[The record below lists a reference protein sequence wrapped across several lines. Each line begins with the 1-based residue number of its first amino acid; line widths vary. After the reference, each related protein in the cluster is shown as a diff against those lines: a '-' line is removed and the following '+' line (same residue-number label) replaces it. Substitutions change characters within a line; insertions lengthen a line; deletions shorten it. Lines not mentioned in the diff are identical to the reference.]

1 MEITFIDFINNLINT
16 PSLLITT
23 ILISGVMFI
32 NGCSDVPNA
41 VATCVAT
48 RSLTPKKAL
57 VLAAVFNF
65 LGVLI
70 ITFISSKV
78 AETVFNIVNFES
90 DASSNLITLCSALI
104 GIVLW
109 CIMAWRLGIPTSQ
122 SHALIAGISG
132 AAIALQGNLSG
143 INFEEW
149 KKVLYGLFIVN
160 ILAFLLGFI
169 ITRLIERICK
179 NMDRRKTNKFF
190 KKTQILG
197 AITMCFMNGAQDG
210 QKFMAILLL
219 GVVLSRGN
227 MQSINS
233 FEIPTWLML
242 YCSMLIGMGAM
253 VGGIRIIKTIGTK
266 VAKVERYQGTAA
278 DISSSI
284 CLLGSSMLG
293 IPVSSTHTKNSAV
306 MGVGA
311 SKRISNVNWKVAKNM
326 ILTWLLTFP
335 GCGLLGFILT
345 KIFINIFKF

>member
-23 ILISGVMFI
+23 ILISSVMFI

-57 VLAAVFNF
+57 ALAAVFNF

-109 CIMAWRLGIPTSQ
+109 CVMAWRFGIPTSQ

-132 AAIALQGNLSG
+132 AAIALQGNISG

-149 KKVLYGLFIVN
+149 KKVLYGVFIVN
-160 ILAFLLGFI
+160 LLAFILGFI
-169 ITRLIERICK
+169 ITKLIEKICK
-179 NMDRRKTNKFF
+179 NMDRRKTNKLF
-190 KKTQILG
+190 KKTQIFG
-197 AITMCFMNGAQDG
+197 AVTMCFMNGAQDG

-219 GVVLSRGN
+219 GVVLSKGN
-227 MQSINS
+227 MQSLNN
-233 FEIPTWLML
+233 FKIPIWLML
-242 YCSMLIGMGAM
+242 YCSILIGMGAII
-253 VGGIRIIKTIGTK
+253 GGIRIIKTIGTK

-311 SKRISNVNWKVAKNM
+311 SKRFSNVNWKVAKNM
-326 ILTWLLTFP
+326 VLTWLLTFP

-345 KIFINIFKF
+345 KIFINIF

>member
-48 RSLTPKKAL
+48 RSLAPKKAL

-90 DASSNLITLCSALI
+90 DTSSSLITLCSALI

-109 CIMAWRLGIPTSQ
+109 CVMAWRFGIPTSQ

-160 ILAFLLGFI
+160 ILAFFLGFI

-190 KKTQILG
+190 KKTQIFG

-311 SKRISNVNWKVAKNM
+311 SKRISNVNWKIAKNM

-345 KIFINIFKF
+345 KIFINII